1 MLHHTRFTRASAAML
16 VALIAHPA
24 ATGKLPEYQQPAAVT
39 TTVSLSSSRISWTM
53 VSNKNKT
60 ILNVPATVPG
70 CIHADLLAAKLIG
83 EPNYGANQH
92 LQQWIAEDDFNYAA
106 SPFALPATLLA
117 KRNVDLVLE
126 GIDTISAIAFN
137 NQPVLDARN
146 IHRTYHVDV
155 KALVRSAGNS
165 MTANFTGPVPGTQ
178 MNALQNQ
185 FCVPTQ

>member
-24 ATGKLPEYQQPAAVT
+24 ATAKLPEYQQPAAVT
-39 TTVSLSSSRISWTM
+39 TVSLSSSTISWTM

-155 KALVRSAGNS
+155 KALVRSTGNS

-178 MNALQNQ
+178 MNAL
-185 FCVPTQ
+185 